1 MISIIHNE
9 KALIN
14 TIRYGAIIIIIMFSI
29 FITNIFIKEK
39 NKDFEMEL
47 QKIEEDYISKNKITI
62 ENIVNKIYS
71 IIEVEKKIEEDE
83 VKESIKERVN
93 EVYSII
99 DGIYKQTIKDP
110 NYSKEKTIK
119 LIKESLRNMRFN
131 DDLGYIFIYE
141 LDGKNILNSQYPKSA
156 VYLF

>member
-83 VKESIKERVN
+83 VKESIKEHVN
-93 EVYSII
+93 EV
-99 DGIYKQTIKDP
+99 
-110 NYSKEKTIK
+110 
-119 LIKESLRNMRFN
+119 
-131 DDLGYIFIYE
+131 
-141 LDGKNILNSQYPKSA
+141 
-156 VYLF
+156 

>member
-1 MISIIHNE
+1 
-9 KALIN
+9 
-14 TIRYGAIIIIIMFSI
+14 MFSI

-83 VKESIKERVN
+83 VKESIKER
-93 EVYSII
+93 
-99 DGIYKQTIKDP
+99 
-110 NYSKEKTIK
+110 
-119 LIKESLRNMRFN
+119 
-131 DDLGYIFIYE
+131 
-141 LDGKNILNSQYPKSA
+141 
-156 VYLF
+156 